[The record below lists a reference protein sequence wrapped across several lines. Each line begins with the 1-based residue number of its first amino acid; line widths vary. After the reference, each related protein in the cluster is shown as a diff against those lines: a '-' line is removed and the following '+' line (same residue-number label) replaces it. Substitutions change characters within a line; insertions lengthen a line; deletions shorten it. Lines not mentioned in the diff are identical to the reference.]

1 MKRFAVISTFLFAS
15 TALAQTDTLRAKLD
29 SLFLRATA
37 PEQKYRHVVG
47 PAVKILRESPVALP
61 YLIEKMAARDARER
75 RTLIDSLLI
84 KMPQAI
90 PSVIAATQSPNKDV
104 ARTAAEVLSKLPDE
118 RATPN
123 LVKLLAHPDIQARGY
138 AAVALGK
145 CGGIGSRE
153 GLLKAL
159 KDSIGFVRTQAAVGL
174 GYLHDTSTL
183 PDLIRA
189 LRDDYYGV
197 RFSTVVSL
205 VKFKNQSLPYLYQ
218 ALQSESP
225 MGRQLAAEA
234 LGKIQ
239 AKAAAPHLSRLLK
252 SPLWSD
258 RLAAIE
264 ALAQI
269 NSPSAQRLLSSHIEK
284 DVLVKARQKD
294 LLKK

>member
-1 MKRFAVISTFLFAS
+1 MKRFAVISSFLFAS

-47 PAVKILRESPVALP
+47 PAVKILRESPEALP

-104 ARTAAEVLSKLPDE
+104 ARTAAEVLSKLPDA

-123 LVKLLAHPDIQARGY
+123 LVKVLAHPDIQARGY

-189 LRDDYYGV
+189 LGDDYYGV
-197 RFSTVVSL
+197 RFSTVASL

-234 LGKIQ
+234 LGKLQ
-239 AKAAAPHLSRLLK
+239 AKAAAPHLSRK
-252 SPLWSD
+252 KKPPLE
-258 RLAAIE
+258 RPAGGHRGAGPN
-264 ALAQI
+264 Q
-269 NSPSAQRLLSSHIEK
+269 
-284 DVLVKARQKD
+284 
-294 LLKK
+294 